1 MVKFEIGDWIM
12 SREYRVHIYKI
23 SAIGDEKYYLSELL
37 SSYLHFDDSHRF
49 SKVNPKVAAVLYGPY
64 SQEGKKGPRIDV

>member
-12 SREYRVHIYKI
+12 SRGYRGHIYKI
-23 SAIGDEKYYLSELL
+23 SAIVDEKYYLRELF
-37 SSYLHFDDSHRF
+37 SAYLHFNDSHRF
-49 SKVNPKVAAVLYGPY
+49 FKVNPKVAAVLYGPY